1 MTEAMSAGAVP
12 GVVAARA
19 GLSSGSVGMPETAAG
34 EKLPEA
40 GHAED
45 SVRTDF
51 FLISGRVT
59 EAGGSVREYGAG
71 NGGAGKDAARN
82 LTVPGAGIVIKG
94 LGLWTVT
101 DNDGHFS
108 LDGLPEGSYILEV
121 SCLGYV
127 TASVPVSIA
136 GDNVENLEIRLEA

>member
-19 GLSSGSVGMPETAAG
+19 GLSSGSVGMSETAAG

-59 EAGGSVREYGAG
+59 EAGGSVGE
-71 NGGAGKDAARN
+71 
-82 LTVPGAGIVIKG
+82 
-94 LGLWTVT
+94 
-101 DNDGHFS
+101 
-108 LDGLPEGSYILEV
+108 
-121 SCLGYV
+121 
-127 TASVPVSIA
+127 
-136 GDNVENLEIRLEA
+136 